1 MNSERPGALPDWD
14 SIFASVKDFI
24 PSLESDTSSGSDC
37 EEDVPIFRRT
47 PATLLPG
54 QPENPD
60 SLSLGDAEVEELLE
74 SVRTPVR
81 ECWTK
86 DDSSPQSTQDELV
99 YKISDDLVPGTFEV
113 HNVAATAVSVQINSS
128 LSARP
133 AVAREEEPVR
143 NQQTN
148 ADTSAGFLR
157 LAESPSLACVSVGA
171 QEVLEETVQ
180 CRIVETVLCRI
191 CLPGKQMLNH
201 QVDFLFYPW
210 RSEYWAELQ
219 VKRRKDSP
227 TVHIDLRHPDPP
239 KHPFSAK
246 PLESPRPRPTENGGK
261 RQDSAGGMKD
271 LQVGAP
277 GRKKEPCG
285 TQSTSEG
292 ESQPQGV
299 AVKPPQSGPES
310 EQNRSREGRLL
321 SVERAS
327 PELTE
332 THTGNKSTL
341 SAESEHRET
350 LLLTVS
356 LASLGQVSVSGRTS
370 GQTLDMALSGSHVY
384 NSLVTWFLSLVGQ
397 RPLGHAGEELHPP
410 FWVAGLQH
418 LWREDGLALYV
429 CAAAPGESLQHSRR
443 HRKREGERSS
453 SVFYQRVCRF
463 LSQTSLHTV
472 VPWAQ
477 DLNFLLAKQAY
488 PLHFSV
494 PSARLDSF
502 ICVNP
507 ERKALEKAFGTT
519 PGFYWQTVEIEG
531 HICESA
537 GETAD
542 SQHPNTEVAMAV
554 GYSTLFEDPLVILH
568 TLQLL
573 LSSNLDV
580 CGLRLLYPTH
590 SLLKN
595 STGCLPSG
603 YEQSCAPKPVLALA
617 FRGPRAAAVWLDVT
631 GPSDPQLASLTDP
644 NSINATHCSSSDRP
658 LFYTPRLAS
667 RIQWGLCI
675 WFGGRVP
682 VGGTFDAG
690 PQNSTTVPGDGS
702 TTVLSFHAQEEKCGD
717 GMVSSYGGLAR
728 PPAALCSTI
737 TEVSVPIPLLAL
749 AKAVSSASHIVDVF
763 LLVSPAIPPCCYGD
777 VLAVSEYWAELQ
789 VKRRKDSPTV
799 HIDLRHPDPPK
810 HPFSAKPLESPRPTE
825 NGGKRQDSA
834 GGMKDL
840 QVGAPGRKKEP
851 CGTQS
856 TSEGESQ
863 PQGVA
868 VKPPQSGPE
877 SEQNRSREGR
887 LLSVERASPELTE
900 THTGNKSTLSAESE
914 HRETLLLT
922 VSLAS
927 LGQVSVSGRT
937 SGQTLDMAL
946 SGSHVYNS
954 LVTWFLSLVGQ
965 RPLGHAGE
973 ELHPPFWVAGLQHLW
988 REDGLALYVCAAA
1001 PGEKCYCLCFQKR
1014 EGERSSSV
1022 FYQRV
1027 CRFLS
1032 QTSLHTVVPWAQDLN
1047 FLLAK
1052 QAYPL
1057 HFSVPSARLDSFI
1070 CVNPERKNRRKVA
1083 NHNSA
1088 NTVHLALE
1096 KAFGTTPGFYWQ
1108 TVEIEGHI
1116 CESAGETAD
1125 SQHPNTEVAM
1135 AVGYSTLFEDPL
1147 VILHTL
1153 QLLLSSNLDVCGL
1166 RLLYPT
1172 HSLLKNS
1179 TGYEQSCAPKPVLAL
1194 AFRGPRAA
1202 AVWLDVTG
1210 PSDPQLASL
1219 TDPNSINA
1227 THCSS
1232 SDRPLFY
1239 TPRLASRIQWGL
1251 CIWFGGRVP
1260 VGGTFDAGPQNS
1272 TTVPGDGATEVLYDI
1287 TILVSRSVIPRPEM
1301 AIFDHHNNKSSPPPF
1316 LDVSN
1321 EKEEDFQ
1328 VGLPSHCLIVLLRR
1342 EHAWRHC
1349 PSLLAGLMNEFA
1361 EQGLL
1366 STIGSRLPAD
1376 VNIDPDLC
1384 FHSVRY
1390 SDSLLHSLGG
1400 SMWSVPEGGSI
1411 YLDMLSVCSFPSNPE
1426 VEQVVILTLTSRDI
1440 EGSGLEFLPTNLLS
1454 HCFVVHPFTC
1464 NHVSCLSPAGPN
1476 EGGFE
1481 LLAMKWLPELTRLQ
1495 AREVSPFEVGD
1506 RRWRDSLAALASVPA
1521 LVCALRRVNA
1531 FAVLR
1536 QLLKDTA
1543 GSLDRVMSPTPE
1555 LAFRQ
1560 AALFFTDKELLPDP
1574 EPLFT
1579 VALFKPGVWCRPFSK
1594 ILSKVRQSGF
1604 SVVGLKLVVLDTG
1617 RAAAVMSAAEGQ
1629 NLNNYLK
1636 LFTLNEIWNKFRW
1649 TMETFLRQK
1658 PDALDAHVQYLT
1670 SGPSLALGL
1679 QRENAVKRLLDLLGP
1694 EDPRV
1699 ARAQDQFL
1707 WRAHYGTDLVHN
1719 GVYGS
1724 RSYLQAIADVKMFF
1738 PEGLCCAES
1747 TLMKHEE
1754 IPCVTS
1760 DLTVSTERIKSYR
1773 IALHTR
1779 NTDTIPLITTTGL
1792 KGEPSVRSALCQ
1804 TTCLLIPTP
1813 LLQSRRRALDLD
1825 LVEQLLKRACHLVAG
1840 RLCVLDTEQ
1849 SRHIEEALKSPQ
1861 ESTSVVSAH
1870 QCPAMLVISV
1880 LLFYIW
1886 AEQV

>member
-1 MNSERPGALPDWD
+1 MSSERPGARPDWD

-86 DDSSPQSTQDELV
+86 DNPSPQSTQDELV
-99 YKISDDLVPGTFEV
+99 CKISDDLVPGTFEA

-133 AVAREEEPVR
+133 AVAREEEPAT
-143 NQQTN
+143 NHQTN
-148 ADTSAGFLR
+148 ADTSVAFLR

-171 QEVLEETVQ
+171 QEGETLGTSQARRSRISGNCATIPSFPASEINLSVNSAGEDCSVQNSGDGPVQDMPSRKTNVEPSSGFPVLSLESFEQWDLDEVLQTLKQNGHLASSAEDVTTLETNTVPSDSAVEKAEGALMEKLTALCVRQNADRLSVKLKNSSSQ
-180 CRIVETVLCRI
+180 CPSDL
-191 CLPGKQMLNH
+191 
-201 QVDFLFYPW
+201 
-210 RSEYWAELQ
+210 RSEYWTELQ

-227 TVHIDLRHPDPP
+227 TVHIDLRNPDPP

-246 PLESPRPRPTENGGK
+246 PLESPRPRPTENGKLTGKCLLLRKLRETNRSEACLAQASGK
-261 RQDSAGGMKD
+261 RQDTAGGMKD
-271 LQVGAP
+271 LQVRAP
-277 GRKKEPCG
+277 RRKKEPCG
-285 TQSTSEG
+285 TQSTSEE

-310 EQNRSREGRLL
+310 EQNRSQEERLL
-321 SVERAS
+321 SMERAS

-332 THTGNKSTL
+332 THTGNKSAAASKDAERREQQKENIRRQKLHQHLETLKPKRSVTGRQPAAHCTNVLYDTEASYLPSISTL

-356 LASLGQVSVSGRTS
+356 LASLGQVSVSGRTG

-384 NSLVTWFLSLVGQ
+384 NSLVAWFLSLVGQ
-397 RPLGHAGEELHPP
+397 RPLGRAGEELHPP
-410 FWVAGLQH
+410 FWVAGLQQ

-429 CAAAPGESLQHSRR
+429 CAASPGESLQHSRR

-453 SVFYQRVCRF
+453 SVFYQRVCKF
-463 LSQTSLHTV
+463 LSQTSLHAV

-477 DLNFLLAKQAY
+477 DLNFLLAKQSY
-488 PLHFSV
+488 PLHINV

-531 HICESA
+531 QICESA

-617 FRGPRAAAVWLDVT
+617 FRGPRAAAVWLDIT
-631 GPSDPQLASLTDP
+631 GPSDPRLASLTDP

-682 VGGTFDAG
+682 LGGTFDAG
-690 PQNSTTVPGDGS
+690 PQNSTTVPG
-702 TTVLSFHAQEEKCGD
+702 
-717 GMVSSYGGLAR
+717 YGLFY
-728 PPAALCSTI
+728 LMHS
-737 TEVSVPIPLLAL
+737 EVSVPVLLLAL

-777 VLAVSEYWAELQ
+777 VLAAC
-789 VKRRKDSPTV
+789 VKR
-799 HIDLRHPDPPK
+799 
-810 HPFSAKPLESPRPTE
+810 
-825 NGGKRQDSA
+825 G
-834 GGMKDL
+834 
-840 QVGAPGRKKEP
+840 
-851 CGTQS
+851 
-856 TSEGESQ
+856 
-863 PQGVA
+863 
-868 VKPPQSGPE
+868 
-877 SEQNRSREGR
+877 
-887 LLSVERASPELTE
+887 
-900 THTGNKSTLSAESE
+900 
-914 HRETLLLT
+914 
-922 VSLAS
+922 
-927 LGQVSVSGRT
+927 
-937 SGQTLDMAL
+937 
-946 SGSHVYNS
+946 YNI
-954 LVTWFLSLVGQ
+954 
-965 RPLGHAGE
+965 R
-973 ELHPPFWVAGLQHLW
+973 GLQ
-988 REDGLALYVCAAA
+988 R
-1001 PGEKCYCLCFQKR
+1001 
-1014 EGERSSSV
+1014 
-1022 FYQRV
+1022 
-1027 CRFLS
+1027 
-1032 QTSLHTVVPWAQDLN
+1032 
-1047 FLLAK
+1047 
-1052 QAYPL
+1052 
-1057 HFSVPSARLDSFI
+1057 
-1070 CVNPERKNRRKVA
+1070 
-1083 NHNSA
+1083 
-1088 NTVHLALE
+1088 
-1096 KAFGTTPGFYWQ
+1096 
-1108 TVEIEGHI
+1108 
-1116 CESAGETAD
+1116 
-1125 SQHPNTEVAM
+1125 
-1135 AVGYSTLFEDPL
+1135 
-1147 VILHTL
+1147 L
-1153 QLLLSSNLDVCGL
+1153 QLTPRRAQALGL
-1166 RLLYPT
+1166 
-1172 HSLLKNS
+1172 
-1179 TGYEQSCAPKPVLAL
+1179 
-1194 AFRGPRAA
+1194 
-1202 AVWLDVTG
+1202 TG
-1210 PSDPQLASL
+1210 PQ
-1219 TDPNSINA
+1219 
-1227 THCSS
+1227 
-1232 SDRPLFY
+1232 
-1239 TPRLASRIQWGL
+1239 
-1251 CIWFGGRVP
+1251 
-1260 VGGTFDAGPQNS
+1260 
-1272 TTVPGDGATEVLYDI
+1272 VL
-1287 TILVSRSVIPRPEM
+1287 V
-1301 AIFDHHNNKSSPPPF
+1301 FCSPPPF

-1328 VGLPSHCLIVLLRR
+1328 VDLPSHCLIVLLRR

-1349 PSLLAGLMNEFA
+1349 SSLLAGLMKEFA

-1366 STIGSRLPAD
+1366 STIGSRLPPD

-1384 FHSVRY
+1384 FHPVRY

-1426 VEQVVILTLTSRDI
+1426 VEQVVILTLTSSDI
-1440 EGSGLEFLPTNLLS
+1440 EGSGLEFLRKILRGEAS
-1454 HCFVVHPFTC
+1454 QAG
-1464 NHVSCLSPAGPN
+1464 SPAAGPN

-1481 LLAMKWLPELTRLQ
+1481 LLATKWLPELTRLQ

-1560 AALFFTDKELLPDP
+1560 AALFFTDKELLPDHSAR
-1574 EPLFT
+1574 PLLRFLPPPRKCSP
-1579 VALFKPGVWCRPFSK
+1579 VPGNHGIPFFPSY
-1594 ILSKVRQSGF
+1594 
-1604 SVVGLKLVVLDTG
+1604 T
-1617 RAAAVMSAAEGQ
+1617 
-1629 NLNNYLK
+1629 
-1636 LFTLNEIWNKFRW
+1636 
-1649 TMETFLRQK
+1649 K

-1694 EDPRV
+1694 EDPCV

-1804 TTCLLIPTP
+1804 TTCLLIPAK
-1813 LLQSRRRALDLD
+1813 LLQSRRRALDLE

-1849 SRHIEEALKSPQ
+1849 SRLIEEALKSPQ
-1861 ESTSVVSAH
+1861 ESTSVS
-1870 QCPAMLVISV
+1870 AMLANVPCLILALQGDNAVTCFESILDSICLEKPELMDV
-1880 LLFYIW
+1880 RRAILYPYNEKQAAKLLCCLFDSLSPDSLHGIVPQDT
-1886 AEQV
+1886 AQS

>member
-1 MNSERPGALPDWD
+1 MSSERPGARPDWD

-24 PSLESDTSSGSDC
+24 PSLDSDTSSGVRPWAARFTSDC

-86 DDSSPQSTQDELV
+86 DNPSPQSTQDELV
-99 YKISDDLVPGTFEV
+99 CKISDDLVPGTFEA

-133 AVAREEEPVR
+133 AVAREEEPAT
-143 NQQTN
+143 NHQTN
-148 ADTSAGFLR
+148 ADTSAAFLR

-171 QEVLEETVQ
+171 QEGETLGTSQARRPRISGNCATIPSFPASEINLSVNSAGEDCSVQNSGDGPVQDMPSRKTNVEPSSGFPVLSLESFEQWDLDEVLQTLKQNGHLASSAEDVTTLETNTVPSDSAVEKAEGALMEKLTALCVRQNADRLSVKLKNSSSQ
-180 CRIVETVLCRI
+180 CPSDL
-191 CLPGKQMLNH
+191 
-201 QVDFLFYPW
+201 
-210 RSEYWAELQ
+210 RSEYWTELQ

-227 TVHIDLRHPDPP
+227 TVHIDLRNPDPP

-246 PLESPRPRPTENGGK
+246 PLESPRPRPTENGKLTGKCLLLRKLRETNRSEACLAQASGK
-261 RQDSAGGMKD
+261 RQDTAGGMKD
-271 LQVGAP
+271 LQVRAP
-277 GRKKEPCG
+277 RRKKEPCG
-285 TQSTSEG
+285 TQSTSEE

-310 EQNRSREGRLL
+310 EQNRSQEERLL
-321 SVERAS
+321 SMERAS

-332 THTGNKSTL
+332 THTGNKSAAASKDAERREQQKENIRRQKLHQHLETLKPKRSVTGRQPAAHCTNILYDNEASYLPSISTL

-356 LASLGQVSVSGRTS
+356 LASLGQVSVSGRTG

-384 NSLVTWFLSLVGQ
+384 NSLVAWFLSLVGQ
-397 RPLGHAGEELHPP
+397 RPLGRAGEELHPP
-410 FWVAGLQH
+410 FWVAGLQQ

-429 CAAAPGESLQHSRR
+429 CAASPGESLQHSRR

-453 SVFYQRVCRF
+453 SVFYQRVCKF
-463 LSQTSLHTV
+463 LSQTSLHAV

-477 DLNFLLAKQAY
+477 DLNFLLAKQSY
-488 PLHFSV
+488 PLHINV

-531 HICESA
+531 QICESA

-617 FRGPRAAAVWLDVT
+617 FRGPRAAAVWLDIT
-631 GPSDPQLASLTDP
+631 GPSDPRLASLTDP

-682 VGGTFDAG
+682 LGGTFDAG
-690 PQNSTTVPGDGS
+690 PQNSTTVPGYGS
-702 TTVLSFHAQEEKCGD
+702 TTVPSFLAQEEKCGD
-717 GMVSSYGGLAR
+717 GMASSSGLAR

-737 TEVSVPIPLLAL
+737 T
-749 AKAVSSASHIVDVF
+749 VDVF

-777 VLAVSEYWAELQ
+777 VLTAC
-789 VKRRKDSPTV
+789 VKR
-799 HIDLRHPDPPK
+799 
-810 HPFSAKPLESPRPTE
+810 
-825 NGGKRQDSA
+825 G
-834 GGMKDL
+834 
-840 QVGAPGRKKEP
+840 
-851 CGTQS
+851 
-856 TSEGESQ
+856 
-863 PQGVA
+863 
-868 VKPPQSGPE
+868 
-877 SEQNRSREGR
+877 
-887 LLSVERASPELTE
+887 
-900 THTGNKSTLSAESE
+900 
-914 HRETLLLT
+914 
-922 VSLAS
+922 
-927 LGQVSVSGRT
+927 
-937 SGQTLDMAL
+937 
-946 SGSHVYNS
+946 YNI
-954 LVTWFLSLVGQ
+954 
-965 RPLGHAGE
+965 R
-973 ELHPPFWVAGLQHLW
+973 GLQ
-988 REDGLALYVCAAA
+988 R
-1001 PGEKCYCLCFQKR
+1001 
-1014 EGERSSSV
+1014 
-1022 FYQRV
+1022 
-1027 CRFLS
+1027 
-1032 QTSLHTVVPWAQDLN
+1032 
-1047 FLLAK
+1047 
-1052 QAYPL
+1052 
-1057 HFSVPSARLDSFI
+1057 
-1070 CVNPERKNRRKVA
+1070 
-1083 NHNSA
+1083 
-1088 NTVHLALE
+1088 
-1096 KAFGTTPGFYWQ
+1096 
-1108 TVEIEGHI
+1108 
-1116 CESAGETAD
+1116 
-1125 SQHPNTEVAM
+1125 
-1135 AVGYSTLFEDPL
+1135 
-1147 VILHTL
+1147 L
-1153 QLLLSSNLDVCGL
+1153 QLTPRRAQALGL
-1166 RLLYPT
+1166 
-1172 HSLLKNS
+1172 
-1179 TGYEQSCAPKPVLAL
+1179 
-1194 AFRGPRAA
+1194 
-1202 AVWLDVTG
+1202 TG
-1210 PSDPQLASL
+1210 PQ
-1219 TDPNSINA
+1219 
-1227 THCSS
+1227 
-1232 SDRPLFY
+1232 
-1239 TPRLASRIQWGL
+1239 
-1251 CIWFGGRVP
+1251 
-1260 VGGTFDAGPQNS
+1260 
-1272 TTVPGDGATEVLYDI
+1272 VL
-1287 TILVSRSVIPRPEM
+1287 V
-1301 AIFDHHNNKSSPPPF
+1301 FCSPPPF

-1328 VGLPSHCLIVLLRR
+1328 VDLPSHCLIVLLRR

-1349 PSLLAGLMNEFA
+1349 SSLLAGLMKEFA

-1366 STIGSRLPAD
+1366 STIGSRLPPD

-1384 FHSVRY
+1384 FHPVRY

-1426 VEQVVILTLTSRDI
+1426 VEQVVILTLTSSDI
-1440 EGSGLEFLPTNLLS
+1440 EGSGLEFLRKILRGEAS
-1454 HCFVVHPFTC
+1454 QAG
-1464 NHVSCLSPAGPN
+1464 SPAGPN

-1481 LLAMKWLPELTRLQ
+1481 LLATKWLPELTRLQ

-1560 AALFFTDKELLPDP
+1560 AALFFTDKELLPDHSARPLLRFLPPPRKCSPVPGKQQWRNWPESVFSCMVEDP
-1574 EPLFT
+1574 EPLLT

-1617 RAAAVMSAAEGQ
+1617 RAAAVTPAAE
-1629 NLNNYLK
+1629 
-1636 LFTLNEIWNKFRW
+1636 
-1649 TMETFLRQK
+1649 RQK

-1694 EDPRV
+1694 EDPCV

-1804 TTCLLIPTP
+1804 TTCLLIPAK
-1813 LLQSRRRALDLD
+1813 LLQSRRRALDLE

-1849 SRHIEEALKSPQ
+1849 SRLIEEALKSPQ
-1861 ESTSVVSAH
+1861 ESTSVS
-1870 QCPAMLVISV
+1870 AMLANVPCLILALQGDNAVTCFESILDSICLEKPELMDV
-1880 LLFYIW
+1880 RRAILYPYNEKQAAKLLCCLFDSLSPDSLHSIVPQDT
-1886 AEQV
+1886 AQS